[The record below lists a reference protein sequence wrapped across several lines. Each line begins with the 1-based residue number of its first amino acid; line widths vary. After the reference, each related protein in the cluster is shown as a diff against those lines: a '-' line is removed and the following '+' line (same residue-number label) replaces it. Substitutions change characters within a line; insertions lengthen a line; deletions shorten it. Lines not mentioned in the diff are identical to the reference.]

1 MDQTS
6 VAQLCMARGTVV
18 VVRRDHTAERAI
30 GTVEDATV
38 QVVDVLERGERFGD
52 PSQLAGACGRL
63 RSCMGL
69 LLGAVS
75 GLARGVRDVW

>member
-1 MDQTS
+1 MGQTS
-6 VAQLCMARGTVV
+6 VTQLCVTRGTVV
-18 VVRRDHTAERAI
+18 VVGADHPAQRAI

-52 PSQLAGACGRL
+52 PSQLAGARGRL
-63 RSCMGL
+63 RACMGL

-75 GLARGVRDVW
+75 GLARGVRDIW